1 MSNGMAEYSELKW
14 RCRRGMLE
22 LDILLNTY
30 LDKTY
35 HTMSQQQGAVFTEV
49 LDYPDQVL
57 LDLLLGNMR
66 SSNTEINSLVAD
78 IQQANRP

>member
-1 MSNGMAEYSELKW
+1 
-14 RCRRGMLE
+14 MLE

-30 LDKTY
+30 LDKKY
-35 HTMSQQQGAVFTEV
+35 NTMSQQQGAVFTQV

-66 SSNTEINSLVAD
+66 SSNTEINSLITD
-78 IQQANRP
+78 IQQTNRP

>member
-1 MSNGMAEYSELKW
+1 MSSRMAEYSELKW

-30 LDKTY
+30 LDKKY
-35 HTMSQQQGAVFTEV
+35 NTMSQQQGAVFTQV

-57 LDLLLGNMR
+57 LDLLLGNMQ
-66 SSNTEINSLVAD
+66 SSNTEINSLITD

>member
-1 MSNGMAEYSELKW
+1 MAEYSELKW

>member
-1 MSNGMAEYSELKW
+1 MAEYSELKW

-30 LDKTY
+30 LDKKY
-35 HTMSQQQGAVFTEV
+35 NTMSQQQGAVFTQV

-57 LDLLLGNMR
+57 LDLLLGNMQ
-66 SSNTEINSLVAD
+66 SSNTEINSLITD